1 MSSSTVNIDIPIGQP
16 LPILISNDG
25 STFNT
30 DTEIKLDPVDLKIEP
45 LSADIKIEPLKMT
58 TDSKVTTESKVTTD
72 SKAFSDSKSEIDLK
86 PLAMDSCTT
95 LKLAPLPPVCLEQPY
110 SQHFGITFM
119 GIELWGFNICGKS
132 ETFLHSPA
140 KYRHQEGAESH
151 GCGERDHKPNPP
163 TSRPPSGL
171 RVRLK

>member
-1 MSSSTVNIDIPIGQP
+1 MSSSTVNIDIPSGQP

-45 LSADIKIEPLKMT
+45 LSADIKIEPLQAT
-58 TDSKVTTESKVTTD
+58 TDSKVTTESKATTD
-72 SKAFSDSKSEIDLK
+72 SKVVSDSKSEIDLK
-86 PLAMDSCTT
+86 PVAMDSCMT

-119 GIELWGFNICGKS
+119 GIELWGFNISGKS
-132 ETFLHSPA
+132 ETFLHSPP
-140 KYRHQEGAESH
+140 KCQHHESPEPH
-151 GCGERDHKPNPP
+151 GCGEREHRPNRPA
-163 TSRPPSGL
+163 SRPPSGL
-171 RVRLK
+171 RVRVK